1 MRTLLTASSLTLA
14 LLSFPALAEAAKPPV
29 TLVAHRAVYDL
40 SLVRSEGSRGLD
52 SARGRIAMDF
62 AGDACEGYTLKYRQ
76 VTVLESSETGSR
88 TLDTQTATFETG
100 DGRSMR
106 FRSVSSVGGRG
117 GDGVDGNARLKPDGS
132 LDVTLKQPKQA
143 NFSAGGQAIFPT
155 EHLKRLIEAGRNG
168 ETTLSTKVYD
178 GSDNGQK
185 VYDTLA
191 VIGHRIEGGVGANLE
206 EAARQGELATVPRW
220 PMTVSYFAEGSADR
234 TPVYRVSFELYENGV
249 SRALRLDYGDFTLKG
264 DLQNL
269 QVQAA
274 QKQNTC
280 QR

>member
-1 MRTLLTASSLTLA
+1 MRSLLTASSLTLA
-14 LLSFPALAEAAKPPV
+14 LLSFPALAEAGKPPV

-76 VTVLESSETGSR
+76 VTVLDSSETGSR

-100 DGRSMR
+100 DGRTMR
-106 FRSVSSVGGRG
+106 FKSVSSVGGRN
-117 GDGVDGNARLKPDGS
+117 GDGVDGNARLKSDGS
-132 LDVTLKQPKQA
+132 LDVTLKEPKRA
-143 NFSAGGQAIFPT
+143 TFSAGGRAVFPT
-155 EHLKRLIEAGRNG
+155 EHLKRLIEAARNG

-191 VIGHRIEGGVGANLE
+191 VIGRRIEGGAGANLE
-206 EAARQGELATVPRW
+206 EAARQSELAAVPRW
-220 PMTVSYFAEGSADR
+220 PMTVSYFAEGSEDR

-264 DLQNL
+264 DLQSL

-274 QKQNTC
+274 VKHSTC